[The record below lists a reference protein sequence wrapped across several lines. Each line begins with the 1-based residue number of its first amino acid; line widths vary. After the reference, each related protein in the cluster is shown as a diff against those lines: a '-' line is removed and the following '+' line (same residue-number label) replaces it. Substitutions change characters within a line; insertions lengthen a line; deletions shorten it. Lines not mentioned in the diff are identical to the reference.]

1 MTNVILAAMPESL
14 PSQRMNNV
22 LFAILAIV
30 VVVFIWFWITDPRR
44 SVGEMTGVIEAITVQ
59 PSANGHAGSD
69 RTAMIR
75 LADGTLV
82 QAAVLTPL
90 HVRSGQRAKLLVS
103 EQMLSGTRTY
113 EVVDAA
119 DSKQ

>member
-1 MTNVILAAMPESL
+1 MPDALS
-14 PSQRMNNV
+14 SQRMNNV

-30 VVVFIWFWITDPRR
+30 VVVFVWFWITDPRR
-44 SVGEMTGVIEAITVQ
+44 NIGEISGMIEAITVQ
-59 PSANGHAGSD
+59 PSISGHAGAE

-82 QAAVLTPL
+82 QASVVTPT
-90 HVRSGQRAKLLVS
+90 HVRSGQRAKVLVS

-113 EVVDAA
+113 EVVEAA
-119 DSKQ
+119 EPR

>member
-1 MTNVILAAMPESL
+1 MAQAL

-30 VVVFIWFWITDPRR
+30 VAVFIWFWITDPRR
-44 SVGEMTGVIEAITVQ
+44 SIGEMTGMIEAITVQ
-59 PSANGHAGSD
+59 PSSTGHAGAD

-82 QAAVLTPL
+82 QASVVTPML
-90 HVRSGQRAKLLVS
+90 VRSGQRAKVLVS

-113 EVVDAA
+113 EVVEAA
-119 DSKQ
+119 ESR

>member
-1 MTNVILAAMPESL
+1 MVSVIFAAMPDAL
-14 PSQRMNNV
+14 PSQRMNNI

-30 VVVFIWFWITDPRR
+30 IVVFIWFWITDPRR
-44 SVGEMTGVIEAITVQ
+44 NIGEMSGVVEAITVQ
-59 PSANGHAGSD
+59 PSKSGHAGAD

-82 QAAVLTPL
+82 QASVATPA
-90 HVRSGQRAKLLVS
+90 HVRSGQRAKLQVS

-113 EVVDAA
+113 EVVEAA
-119 DSKQ
+119 DSK

>member
-1 MTNVILAAMPESL
+1 VAGAILAAMSEAL
-14 PSQRMNNV
+14 PSQRMNNI

-30 VVVFIWFWITDPRR
+30 IVVFIWFWITDPRR
-44 SVGEMTGVIEAITVQ
+44 NVGEMSGTIEAITVQ
-59 PSANGHAGSD
+59 PSTNGHVGSD

-82 QAAVLTPL
+82 QASVVTPM
-90 HVRSGQRAKLLVS
+90 HVRSGQRAKVLVS

-113 EVVDAA
+113 EVVEAA
-119 DSKQ
+119 DTR

>member
-1 MTNVILAAMPESL
+1 
-14 PSQRMNNV
+14 MNTV
-22 LFAILAIV
+22 LFAILAVVIV
-30 VVVFIWFWITDPRR
+30 VFVWFWVTDPQRK
-44 SVGEMTGVIEAITVQ
+44 VGEMTGMVEAVTLQ
-59 PSANGHAGSD
+59 PAASGHAGAD

-82 QAAVLTPL
+82 QARVITAA

-103 EQMLSGTRTY
+103 EQVLSGTRTY

-119 DSKQ
+119 DTR